1 MCLDSKIVESLF
13 VDDEFFSHVS
23 SYKKINSGRYPKT
36 DQWCDEEYFNLA
48 FALAGFSPED
58 ISVLVKGNTLWV
70 STEKIVSENK
80 KEETGFIHRVGLVL
94 QPVDPVTP
102 GSVIAGGPAEQH
114 YRPAARQ
121 HRPIGSRPDRK
132 RVGGQPKPV
141 ICVEGRGQH
150 LPLGEN
156 PRLG

>member
-1 MCLDSKIVESLF
+1 MMKKILESKLDKRNKMCLDSKIVESLF

-80 KEETGFIHRVGLVL
+80 KEETGFIHRGIAKRAFRKGYYLDDSLDGNKAEAKMKNGLL
-94 QPVDPVTP
+94 TIRIPFCSEDN
-102 GSVIAGGPAEQH
+102 EE
-114 YRPAARQ
+114 
-121 HRPIGSRPDRK
+121 K
-132 RVGGQPKPV
+132 RIEVV
-141 ICVEGRGQH
+141 NE
-150 LPLGEN
+150 
-156 PRLG
+156 